1 MEVAIKAE
9 KINMRISRDALKQ
22 LREAASLNQQDLTSF
37 VLGAALAQ
45 ARKVMIERKTL
56 ELSEDE
62 WQNLQ
67 AILEDETPLAPEI
80 AARYASAKR
89 TKARITS

>member
-80 AARYASAKR
+80 AARFARTQRAKSR
-89 TKARITS
+89 LTA

>member
-67 AILEDETPLAPEI
+67 AILEDGTPLAPEI
-80 AARYASAKR
+80 ATRYAKAHR
-89 TKARITS
+89 TNTSEID

>member
-37 VLGAALAQ
+37 VLGAALTQ

-56 ELSEDE
+56 ELSEGE

-80 AARYASAKR
+80 AARFARTQRAKSR
-89 TKARITS
+89 LTA

>member
-45 ARKVMIERKTL
+45 ARKVMIEHKTL

-80 AARYASAKR
+80 AARFARAQGAKSR
-89 TKARITS
+89 LTA

>member
-1 MEVAIKAE
+1 MEVATKAE

-37 VLGAALAQ
+37 VLGAALTQ

-80 AARYASAKR
+80 AARFARTQGAKSR
-89 TKARITS
+89 LTA

>member
-37 VLGAALAQ
+37 VLGAALTQ

-80 AARYASAKR
+80 AARFAR
-89 TKARITS
+89 TQGSKSRLTA

>member
-1 MEVAIKAE
+1 MEVATKAQ
-9 KINMRISRDALKQ
+9 KINMRISNDALQQ

-45 ARKVMIERKTL
+45 ARKVMIESRTI
-56 ELSEDE
+56 ELSQTE

-80 AARYASAKR
+80 VARYAKTRGKNSMA
-89 TKARITS
+89 A